1 MLLPALK
8 DAIEVGGEEFQEL
21 YPMSGDTFV
30 SVIDNRCESYE
41 LLTQYSGPFADCEDS
56 GRYDPYPSLSADDG
70 LVGGEAG
77 EAGGGQGILLG
88 GVGGAVVC
96 LLILVFFFRRGR
108 GGKGGNT
115 SATGGVGVEMQ
126 KIMPAEPALAA
137 VVPTVPTFPTVL
149 KPAPTIAAIPST
161 SPSVADTETQRIQ
174 AFDGGKSDSS
184 VTDDNGNGDD
194 IDPTLLVESQNVKF
208 ERDEKGDRT
217 VIGRGAF
224 GNVLV
229 GTYFGTQCA
238 CKEVLPSALSEENMA
253 RFLLELKLIGKLRHP
268 NIVQCLG
275 VVWGESDRCILF
287 ELCSHGS
294 LDGFIKTFPN
304 LDLLTWRKTK
314 AGSLRIKKEV
324 SKQLMSGGSTVNHHV
339 LMRSLG
345 LKSSWAL
352 QIARGCAF
360 LHAQNPPI
368 VHRDLKCANV
378 LISNDLTAKI
388 TDFGESRALSE
399 QDEATLTT
407 VGTPYFMAP
416 EVFSGE
422 GSGKDLYNKLVDV
435 YSYGVMLLEIF
446 LDGEIRKAFKNLGPM
461 IIMHRVGKG
470 WRPDLKGVRDVDE
483 GLADI
488 IQRCWDQDPEMRP
501 SFEEIVR
508 ILDKRLEE
516 DEKSMGSKEEVG
528 KGGDEVE
535 SEESE
540 DE

>member
-1 MLLPALK
+1 
-8 DAIEVGGEEFQEL
+8 
-21 YPMSGDTFV
+21 
-30 SVIDNRCESYE
+30 
-41 LLTQYSGPFADCEDS
+41 
-56 GRYDPYPSLSADDG
+56 
-70 LVGGEAG
+70 
-77 EAGGGQGILLG
+77 
-88 GVGGAVVC
+88 
-96 LLILVFFFRRGR
+96 
-108 GGKGGNT
+108 
-115 SATGGVGVEMQ
+115 
-126 KIMPAEPALAA
+126 
-137 VVPTVPTFPTVL
+137 
-149 KPAPTIAAIPST
+149 
-161 SPSVADTETQRIQ
+161 
-174 AFDGGKSDSS
+174 
-184 VTDDNGNGDD
+184 
-194 IDPTLLVESQNVKF
+194 
-208 ERDEKGDRT
+208 
-217 VIGRGAF
+217 
-224 GNVLV
+224 
-229 GTYFGTQCA
+229 
-238 CKEVLPSALSEENMA
+238 
-253 RFLLELKLIGKLRHP
+253 
-268 NIVQCLG
+268 
-275 VVWGESDRCILF
+275 
-287 ELCSHGS
+287 
-294 LDGFIKTFPN
+294 
-304 LDLLTWRKTK
+304 
-314 AGSLRIKKEV
+314 
-324 SKQLMSGGSTVNHHV
+324 MSGGSTVNHHV

-399 QDEATLTT
+399 HDEATLTT

-446 LDGEIRKAFKNLGPM
+446 LDGEIRKAFKNVGPM

-470 WRPDLKGVRDVDE
+470 WRPGLKEVRDVDE

-516 DEKSMGSKEEVG
+516 DEKSMGSKEEGG
-528 KGGDEVE
+528 KGGDVVE
-535 SEESE
+535 REESE